1 MAEILWTE
9 EFFNNTVK
17 KVDKE
22 ELFKRLKAET
32 SEEEMHQVEL
42 NKDYPLF
49 KDLFGVKIEYGML
62 RVQRIIM
69 EDVLKLLSSFVKV
82 IKAGSKHRFEPINNI
97 EGIEFIAHRFGL
109 EHPDKV
115 AIEGYILNKELVHY
129 FESPEY
135 SYIMLKYKDNPEN
148 IFYIYKFYFTTI
160 KDGLFLVI
168 EKNI

>member
-1 MAEILWTE
+1 MAELLWTE
-9 EFFNNTVK
+9 EIFNKTVK
-17 KVDKE
+17 QIDKD

-49 KDLFGVKIEYGML
+49 KDLFGVKIEYSSL
-62 RVQRIIM
+62 RVQRIII
-69 EDVLKLLSSFVKV
+69 EDVLKLLSSFVKLY
-82 IKAGSKHRFEPINNI
+82 KAGSHYRYDAINNI

-109 EHPDKV
+109 EHPDAK
-115 AIEGYILNKELVHY
+115 AIEGYIMNKELVHF

-148 IFYIYKFYFTTI
+148 IFYVYKFYFTTI
-160 KDGLFLVI
+160 KEGLFLVI